1 MRYIGQSDLAIAARS
16 QGAVLLGP
24 VRHNPT
30 RFAPHEPAKPQ
41 KKNRVSKRDT
51 EGVSFKKS
59 KHTNVINEIWRRTV
73 GPGSQQ
79 GEIRFCQPKIVIG
92 VDTLPEMSSL
102 CGKRAALIR
111 SLSTA
116 QIFRKFAPATI
127 TCCASIPMGGIVFA
141 QLRRGGS
148 VARLPHRGAAGLAQ
162 ARPVALQADRNCADV
177 GDFART

>member
-24 VRHNPT
+24 ARHNPT
-30 RFAPHEPAKPQ
+30 RFAPHEPTKPQ
-41 KKNRVSKRDT
+41 KKNRVLKRDT

-92 VDTLPEMSSL
+92 VDTRWR
-102 CGKRAALIR
+102 CRHFAANVQH
-111 SLSTA
+111 LSA
-116 QIFRKFAPATI
+116 AYPKRKFSENSP
-127 TCCASIPMGGIVFA
+127 
-141 QLRRGGS
+141 QR
-148 VARLPHRGAAGLAQ
+148 Q
-162 ARPVALQADRNCADV
+162 
-177 GDFART
+177 